1 LAQTLVL
8 SVVAV
13 AVGQTQR
20 RFAVVVAVALQWAT
34 LVQHRC
40 MQILHTVFLAATVSQ
55 ARQLLVVAVVL
66 VA

>member
-13 AVGQTQR
+13 AVGLMPHHSV
-20 RFAVVVAVALQWAT
+20 AVVVAVRQWGT
-34 LVQHRC
+34 LVRHRC